1 MAERPRTA
9 LVTGAGKGLGA
20 AFATGLAN
28 DGCQV
33 VVNNRTHSN
42 TPSSAQHIAQS
53 IRESGGIA
61 THQESA
67 VDDPG
72 AAAVIIDDTVEHF
85 GGLDILVLNAGISG
99 PAVKI
104 DSEADTKLR
113 DVMEI
118 NFFSNAAL
126 IAAAMPHLQASKAG
140 RILLIASSAGLYG
153 VRGRAAYAASK
164 GALIAY
170 GKSLADELR
179 RTPIRVNMLAPYAA
193 TAMTAGEGGAANPRL
208 DPVNAT
214 AAAVWLCRPE
224 CDRTGE
230 VWVSGAGH
238 AARGA
243 VIESQGGTI
252 PDGTPDG
259 FGHAVATLAQLTDI
273 REYNGAQQAF
283 ASFMRPIT
291 QSSV

>member
-1 MAERPRTA
+1 MAERPRIA

-20 AFATGLAN
+20 AFAAGLAQ

-33 VVNNRTHSN
+33 VVNNRTHPS
-42 TPSSAQHIAQS
+42 TPSSAEHVARS
-53 IRESGGIA
+53 IRQLGGIA
-61 THQESA
+61 IHQESA

-72 AAAVIIDDTVEHF
+72 AAAALIGDTVEYF

-104 DSEADTKLR
+104 SSENDTKLR

-126 IAAAMPHLQASKAG
+126 IDAAMPHLQASKAG

-179 RTPIRVNMLAPYAA
+179 RTSIRVNMLAPYAA
-193 TAMTAGEGGAANPRL
+193 TAMTAGEGGATDPRL

-214 AAAVWLCRPE
+214 AAAIWLCRPE
-224 CDRTGE
+224 CERTGE
-230 VWVSGAGH
+230 VWVTGAGY

-243 VIESQGGTI
+243 VIESQSGVI
-252 PDGTPDG
+252 PDGTVDG
-259 FGHAVATLAQLTDI
+259 FGRVVTTLAQLTDI
-273 REYNGAQQAF
+273 QEYNGAQQAF
-283 ASFMRPIT
+283 ASFMHQIT
-291 QSSV
+291 QPTV